1 MGEFDLENFSN
12 NSDHVLVY
20 ILWLANTFLILV
32 VFLNLL
38 IAIISDIFD
47 KVHENI
53 KTNLV
58 KELVYFM
65 VESEVLINRKK
76 LFKKQKYMII
86 VARVKGETADF
97 SADSKMEII
106 KHNMNLQVQLQKAE
120 LDQIQHN
127 LESELKER
135 IYMRSN
141 AIEGSACKQLGKY
154 SFKITQDTNSMNTD
168 MLADRIEET
177 ETLHNKY
184 KVLFDTLQ
192 RLEV

>member
-1 MGEFDLENFSN
+1 MGEFDLDNFN
-12 NSDHVLVY
+12 ENSDYVLVY
-20 ILWLANTFLILV
+20 ILWIANTFLILI

-86 VARVKGETADF
+86 VARVKGETADYN
-97 SADSKMEII
+97 ADSKMEVI
-106 KHNMNLQVQLQKAE
+106 KNNMNIQVQHQKAE
-120 LDQIQHN
+120 LDRIQHN
-127 LESELKER
+127 LELELKER
-135 IYMRSN
+135 IYLKAN
-141 AIEGSACKQLGKY
+141 AIEGSAIKQLGK
-154 SFKITQDTNSMNTD
+154 FINN
-168 MLADRIEET
+168 L
-177 ETLHNKY
+177 L
-184 KVLFDTLQ
+184 V
-192 RLEV
+192 